1 MAVQSSYLARCKCYE
16 QKTQCSVGTKNTIY
30 EQRTQCCRCINNC
43 SSDSAAETVDSKK
56 AAWHHF
62 THHASFHQKDGR
74 RKYEKVLIIFS
85 CIGYVRAA
93 ASILDVHYMEHA
105 YMQACFFVCKQA
117 QASTHRK
124 TRTERSTHTCIHTL
138 VPTVRKFFTERD
150 EPSHRE

>member
-93 ASILDVHYMEHA
+93 ASILDVHYMEH
-105 YMQACFFVCKQA
+105 
-117 QASTHRK
+117 SPEILHR
-124 TRTERSTHTCIHTL
+124 TRRTVTQRMTSKRDTHTSACTFVGAECL
-138 VPTVRKFFTERD
+138 LPFLCMYK
-150 EPSHRE
+150 